1 MSTRARIISAA
12 ASLGILGTGW
22 AIGTLNSADAT
33 QNGTSGT
40 TTGSTTTASATT
52 TSSPTTAKTT
62 TTTAKTTT
70 ATTTTASTSVTSA
83 ATSSL
88 KDGTY
93 TGSTTRNQFG
103 SWVVT
108 VTIKGG
114 KITDIS
120 STTTANDSQSARI
133 NASAVPTLKSR
144 VIAAQ
149 SSDVNLISGATV
161 TSKSYLSSLQSALDK
176 AAA

>member
-1 MSTRARIISAA
+1 MSTRARIVSAA
-12 ASLGILGTGW
+12 ASLGILGAGW
-22 AIGTLNSADAT
+22 AIGTLGSADAT
-33 QNGTSGT
+33 QSGGAGTSAPNE
-40 TTGSTTTASATT
+40 STAPSASATT
-52 TSSPTTAKTT
+52 SRPSTAKTTSTTAKTT
-62 TTTAKTTT
+62 S
-70 ATTTTASTSVTSA
+70 ATSKPVTSVTSA
-83 ATSSL
+83 TW

-93 TGSTTRNQFG
+93 TGNTTRNQFG

-120 STTTANDSQSARI
+120 HTTTANDSQSARI

-149 SSDVNLISGATV
+149 SSDVNLISGATL
-161 TSKSYLSSLQSALDK
+161 TCNSYLDSLQSALDK
-176 AAA
+176 AVVA

>member
-1 MSTRARIISAA
+1 MSTRARIVSAA
-12 ASLGILGTGW
+12 ASLGILGAGW
-22 AIGTLNSADAT
+22 AIGTLGSADAT
-33 QNGTSGT
+33 QSGGAGTSAPNE
-40 TTGSTTTASATT
+40 STAPSASATT
-52 TSSPTTAKTT
+52 SRPTTAKTT
-62 TTTAKTTT
+62 S
-70 ATTTTASTSVTSA
+70 ATSKPVTSVTSA
-83 ATSSL
+83 TW

-93 TGSTTRNQFG
+93 TGNTTRNQFG

-120 STTTANDSQSARI
+120 HTTTANDSQSARI

-149 SSDVNLISGATV
+149 SSDVNLISGATL
-161 TSKSYLSSLQSALDK
+161 TCNTYLDSLQSALDK
-176 AAA
+176 AVVA